1 MQGNEYATPVY
12 FSDVFDVSPETVDGY
27 GAFDIALVNDLP
39 LFVDPFLLFDSESE
53 KYRALHDQIIR
64 YLVFLKD
71 RAFAGEL
78 NDVTIQQWL
87 TFGEVK
93 QNWLGFSKTGNGGT
107 GLGPHFA
114 KALARNLSTVFRK
127 FGSETITTSS
137 HIEKLGLLSGG
148 VGRDHLSDFT
158 TNLIKGFL
166 AKYTEDFAA
175 AHLQADQVRIF
186 QVDKVVFDYET
197 RRWKAASFKL
207 PFFRGDFV
215 LLTPKE
221 ILTRE
226 EAWINQGDM
235 LDQFTQVQVAVADD
249 KLRAQIDAHLMAQIN
264 ERSTAEDRKRAILNT
279 YEHFEELV
287 DLYIKG
293 KEDDAPEAHVASG
306 RKVRESETQFIANV
320 RALIRDHLAG
330 TEFCSDYPDSLEESR
345 RRVAYLKHVIEA
357 NDGYRLFYLDGKPIK
372 READLH
378 VMFRLTWFATAYDV
392 NSEVNNGR
400 GPVDYKVSMGKRN
413 ASLVEFK
420 LASNTGLEKNLRN
433 QVAIY
438 EKASN
443 TAKSLKVILFFTD
456 AELVKVRRVLRD
468 LNLDRNESIF
478 LIDARANNKPSAS
491 KAA

>member
-1 MQGNEYATPVY
+1 MQRAEYTPPVY
-12 FSDVFDVSPETVDGY
+12 FSDVFEVNPETVDDY

-39 LFVDPFLLFDSESE
+39 LFVDPFLLFDSENE
-53 KYRALHDQIIR
+53 KYRALHDQIIK
-64 YLVFLKD
+64 YLVFIKD
-71 RAFAGEL
+71 RALAGEL
-78 NDVTIQQWL
+78 TDATIRQWL

-114 KALARNLSTVFRK
+114 NSLARNFATVFRK

-166 AKYTEDFAA
+166 AKYTEDFATA
-175 AHLQADQVRIF
+175 QLRADQVRVF
-186 QVDKVVFDYET
+186 KVDKVVFDYET
-197 RRWKAASFKL
+197 RRWKSASFKL
-207 PFFRGDFV
+207 PFFQGDFV

-249 KLRAQIDAHLMAQIN
+249 QLREQIDAHFMAQIN
-264 ERSTAEDRKRAILNT
+264 EQSTSEDRKRAILKT
-279 YEHFEELV
+279 YERFEELV
-287 DLYIKG
+287 DIYIKQ
-293 KEDDAPEAHVASG
+293 KEEDAPEAHVESD
-306 RKVRESETQFIANV
+306 RKVKDTETQFIANV
-320 RALIRDHLAG
+320 RALIQDHLAG
-330 TEFCSDYPDSLEESR
+330 TEFCSDNPDSLEETR
-345 RRVAYLKHVIEA
+345 RRVAYLKHVIED
-357 NDGYRLFYLDGKPIK
+357 NYGYRLFYLNGKPIK

-438 EKASN
+438 EKASG
-443 TAKSLKVILFFTD
+443 TTKSMKVILFFTD
-456 AELVKVRRVLRD
+456 AEFSKIQRILRD
-468 LNLDRNESIF
+468 LKLDSDEKIVV
-478 LIDARANNKPSAS
+478 IDARADNKPSAS